1 MSGTQIAFLI
11 CGILFIFFVGLAIW
25 GYIHRKNQPYS
36 ITDIE
41 NSNWFMKFVKS
52 NILLIWI
59 MVIAMLLII
68 AIAFFVSAFGKNT

>member
-25 GYIHRKNQPYS
+25 GYIHSKNQPYS

-41 NSNWFMKFVKS
+41 NSN
-52 NILLIWI
+52 
-59 MVIAMLLII
+59 
-68 AIAFFVSAFGKNT
+68 